1 MRRWAHITVWCL
13 ANWLGVLAS
22 PAPAPAATTEA
33 AAAQPGV
40 APAPLSQAGRTVPVN
55 SATSD
60 ATAFAFSQHLGRAL
74 PAVTGLHDQQGRE
87 VALADYLAQRPVIFV
102 LGYYHCPVLCS
113 TLMDSILQTLNG
125 VDVPYE
131 VVAVSI
137 DPTETPAD
145 ARAKY
150 SYYVTLMPAGQGSHL
165 HLLTSPASAITAL
178 TDAAGFPYRR
188 DPQTGQ
194 YLHPAGFLVLT
205 PEGRISRYLLGMG
218 QSARA
223 IRLALIEASGGK
235 VGGLADQLVLLCSHY
250 DPQTGRYS
258 VAALAM
264 ARAVG
269 GGTLAVLLGGI
280 WMLRRRRNAAGRP

>member
-1 MRRWAHITVWCL
+1 MTSLCL
-13 ANWLGVLAS
+13 AGWLGVLAS
-22 PAPAPAATTEA
+22 PAPAHADATEVVPPHATV
-33 AAAQPGV
+33 AQ
-40 APAPLSQAGRTVPVN
+40 APIPQAGRTVPVN
-55 SATSD
+55 SATGD
-60 ATAFAFSQHLGRAL
+60 ARAFAFRQHLGRAMPL
-74 PAVTGLHDQQGRE
+74 VTGLHDEQGRE
-87 VALADYLAQRPVIFV
+87 VALGDYLGQRPVIFV

-145 ARAKY
+145 ARPKY
-150 SYYVTLMPAGQGSHL
+150 SYYTTLMPAGQGSHL
-165 HLLTSPASAITAL
+165 HLLTAPVSAIAAL

-188 DPQTGQ
+188 DPHTGQ

-205 PEGRISRYLLGMG
+205 PDGHISRYLLGIG
-218 QSARA
+218 QSARD
-223 IRLALIEASGGK
+223 IRLALVEASGGK

-258 VAALAM
+258 VAAMAM
-264 ARAVG
+264 ARVAG
-269 GGTLAVLLGGI
+269 CGTLAVLLGGI
-280 WMLRRRRNAAGRP
+280 WLLRRRRKAGGRR